1 MNLFDNTSIIL
12 LRPEKIRNLGQT
24 ARAMKNFGFTNLR
37 IISSPAGNMK
47 EAYDN
52 AVNARDILD
61 NRQIF
66 KDLREAVKDLNIL
79 IGTTSRPQEIPLSPL
94 ELAELM
100 IERPNLKYGII
111 FGTEFRGLSNEE
123 ISLCHRVV
131 SIPTSKL
138 YPSMNLSHS
147 VAIICYELRKIFLPD
162 EKETYIKKESLATV
176 EELEDMLKHAE
187 RTLKDIGF
195 LKEDAPGRLLP
206 LLRRL
211 AVNTEITSKEIR
223 ILRGILR
230 QIDWIHSQIAD
241 TE

>member
-24 ARAMKNFGFTNLR
+24 ARAMKNFSFTNLR
-37 IISSPAGNMK
+37 IISPPAGNMK

-52 AVNARDILD
+52 AVNAKDILD

-66 KDLREAVKDLNIL
+66 KDLMEAVKDLNIL
-79 IGTTSRPQEIPLSPL
+79 IGTTSRPQEMPLSPS

-147 VAIICYELRKIFLPD
+147 VAIICYELRKIFLSD

-176 EELEDMLKHAE
+176 GELEDMLKHAE
-187 RTLKDIGF
+187 RTLKNIGF

-211 AVNTEITSKEIR
+211 TVNTEITSKEIR

-230 QIDWIHSQIAD
+230 QIDWIHSQTAA